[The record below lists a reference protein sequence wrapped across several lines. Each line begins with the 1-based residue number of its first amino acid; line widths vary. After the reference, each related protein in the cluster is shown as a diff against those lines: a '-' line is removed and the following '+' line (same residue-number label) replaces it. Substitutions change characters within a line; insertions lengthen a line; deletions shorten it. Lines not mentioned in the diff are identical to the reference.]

1 MVVIWFSAVELRNL
15 QSIDNWTAMTKLVI
29 FDLDGTLLDTVEDL
43 GNATNYALRMCGFP
57 ERPLKDYYQLVGRGI
72 YNLFR
77 SAMQA
82 PGSGKVTLPDGGNE
96 TASVEVASVEG
107 NETVYVEGNETV
119 SVEVSAA
126 VPVPDEEMVQKM
138 ASYFLPYYGEH
149 MCDCT
154 RPYPGIPEMLASL
167 AAAGI
172 QVALAS
178 NKYQE
183 GAEKLIHRFF
193 PEIPFLKVLGQREG
207 QPIKPDPQV
216 VFQIMA
222 TEPEAGPHS
231 LPTDKQPFDPVL
243 GPQSLLSDRQP
254 FAPEDVAYVGDSNVD
269 MQTGLNAGVRTIGVT
284 WGFRDRAELEAF
296 QPFAVVDTVQELQDL
311 LMG

>member
-1 MVVIWFSAVELRNL
+1 
-15 QSIDNWTAMTKLVI
+15 MTKLVI

-82 PGSGKVTLPDGGNE
+82 PDSGKVTLPDGGNE
-96 TASVEVASVEG
+96 TVSVEG
-107 NETVYVEGNETV
+107 NVPA
-119 SVEVSAA
+119 SVEVSASA
-126 VPVPDEEMVQKM
+126 PVPDEEMVSRM

-149 MCDCT
+149 MCDFT

-183 GAEKLIHRFF
+183 GAEKLIRRFF
-193 PEIPFLKVLGQREG
+193 PEIPFMKVLGQREG

-222 TEPEAGPHS
+222 GAPEVGPQS
-231 LPTDKQPFDPVL
+231 LPTNKQPFDPVL
-243 GPQSLLSDRQP
+243 GPQSLPSDRRP

-296 QPFAVVDTVQELQDL
+296 HPYAVVDTVQELQDL

>member
-1 MVVIWFSAVELRNL
+1 
-15 QSIDNWTAMTKLVI
+15 MTKLVI

-82 PGSGKVTLPDGGNE
+82 PDEAG
-96 TASVEVASVEG
+96 
-107 NETVYVEGNETV
+107 
-119 SVEVSAA
+119 VSASDA
-126 VPVPDEEMVQKM
+126 SKAPVPGEAGAPTSDASKAPVPDEEMVSRM

-149 MCDCT
+149 MCDFT
-154 RPYPGIPEMLASL
+154 KPYKGIPEMLASL

-183 GAEKLIHRFF
+183 GAEKLIRRFF
-193 PEIPFLKVLGQREG
+193 PEIPFMKVLGQREG

-222 TEPEAGPHS
+222 GVPEVGPQS

-243 GPQSLLSDRQP
+243 GPQSLPSDRQT
-254 FAPEDVAYVGDSNVD
+254 FVPEDVAYVGDSNVD

-296 QPFAVVDTVQELQDL
+296 HPFAVVDTVQELQDL

>member
-15 QSIDNWTAMTKLVI
+15 QLIDNWTAMTKLVI

-82 PGSGKVTLPDGGNE
+82 PDSGKVTLPDRGNE
-96 TASVEVASVEG
+96 TASVEG
-107 NETVYVEGNETV
+107 NVPA
-119 SVEVSAA
+119 SVEVSASA
-126 VPVPDEEMVQKM
+126 PVPDEEMVSRM

-149 MCDCT
+149 MCDFT
-154 RPYPGIPEMLASL
+154 KPYKGIPEMLASL
-167 AAAGI
+167 VAAGI

-183 GAEKLIHRFF
+183 GAEKLIRRFF
-193 PEIPFLKVLGQREG
+193 PEIPFMKVLGQREG

-222 TEPEAGPHS
+222 TEPE
-231 LPTDKQPFDPVL
+231 V
-243 GPQSLLSDRQP
+243 GPQSLPSDRRPFDIVVGPHSQPSDRQP

-296 QPFAVVDTVQELQDL
+296 HPFAVVDTVQELQDL
-311 LMG
+311 LIG

>member
-57 ERPLKDYYQLVGRGI
+57 ERPMKDYYQLVGRGI

-82 PGSGKVTLPDGGNE
+82 PDEAG
-96 TASVEVASVEG
+96 
-107 NETVYVEGNETV
+107 
-119 SVEVSAA
+119 VSASDA
-126 VPVPDEEMVQKM
+126 SKAPVPGEAGAPTSDASKAPVPDEAMVPVPDEAMVQKM

-243 GPQSLLSDRQP
+243 GRQSLPSDRQT

-296 QPFAVVDTVQELQDL
+296 HPFAVVDTVQELQDL

>member
-1 MVVIWFSAVELRNL
+1 
-15 QSIDNWTAMTKLVI
+15 MTKLVI

-82 PGSGKVTLPDGGNE
+82 PDEAG
-96 TASVEVASVEG
+96 
-107 NETVYVEGNETV
+107 
-119 SVEVSAA
+119 VSASDA
-126 VPVPDEEMVQKM
+126 SKAPVPDEAGAPTSDASKAPIPDEAMVSRM

-149 MCDCT
+149 MCDFT
-154 RPYPGIPEMLASL
+154 KPYKGIPEMLASL
-167 AAAGI
+167 VAAGI

-183 GAEKLIHRFF
+183 GAEKLIRRFF
-193 PEIPFLKVLGQREG
+193 PEIPFMKVLGQREG

-222 TEPEAGPHS
+222 TEPE
-231 LPTDKQPFDPVL
+231 V
-243 GPQSLLSDRQP
+243 GPQSLPSDRRPFDIVVGPHSQPSDRQP

-296 QPFAVVDTVQELQDL
+296 HPFAVVDTVQELQDL
-311 LMG
+311 LIG

>member
-1 MVVIWFSAVELRNL
+1 
-15 QSIDNWTAMTKLVI
+15 MTKLVI

-82 PGSGKVTLPDGGNE
+82 PDSGKVTLPDGGNE
-96 TASVEVASVEG
+96 TVSVEG
-107 NETVYVEGNETV
+107 NVPA
-119 SVEVSAA
+119 SVEVSASA
-126 VPVPDEEMVQKM
+126 PVPDEEMVSRM

-149 MCDCT
+149 MCDFT

-193 PEIPFLKVLGQREG
+193 PEIPFMKVLGQREG

-222 TEPEAGPHS
+222 GAPEVGPQS

-296 QPFAVVDTVQELQDL
+296 HPFAVVDTVQELQDL

>member
-1 MVVIWFSAVELRNL
+1 
-15 QSIDNWTAMTKLVI
+15 MTKLVI

-57 ERPLKDYYQLVGRGI
+57 ERPLKDYYQLVGSGI

-82 PGSGKVTLPDGGNE
+82 PDSGKVTLPDRGNE
-96 TASVEVASVEG
+96 TASVEG
-107 NETVYVEGNETV
+107 NVPA
-119 SVEVSAA
+119 SVEVSASA
-126 VPVPDEEMVQKM
+126 PVPDEAGAPTSDASKAPVPDEAMVQKM

-149 MCDCT
+149 MCDFT
-154 RPYPGIPEMLASL
+154 KPYKGIPEMLASL
-167 AAAGI
+167 VAAGI

-183 GAEKLIHRFF
+183 GAEKLIRRFF
-193 PEIPFLKVLGQREG
+193 PEIPFMKVLGQREG

-222 TEPEAGPHS
+222 GAPEVGPQS

-296 QPFAVVDTVQELQDL
+296 HPYAVVDTVQELQDL